1 MSTLTLK
8 TLPACLV
15 VLVVRVLSAQE
26 APPEMEKPSEH
37 HQHLKMMAG
46 SWDVKLKR
54 HHAPGQITEGTG
66 VEIARMQ
73 PGGFWLISDFT
84 GSFAGMKFTG
94 HGMLG
99 YEAHKKHY
107 TGVWTDS
114 VASMLLISE
123 GQCEKNGH
131 LNTMIG
137 KAYDPMKKRMI
148 TYLQVTEIKDPN
160 TKTFHLYDTSSK
172 RKTLMMEAVYKRRAN
187 EKIINGTKFNGP
199 FTHTIAGLGDVHYY
213 LGGPQQARPP
223 EGKFKLGTRVKL
235 VRKSGS
241 YSIAQ
246 SETGI
251 TAHVATAALKPIGE

>member
-1 MSTLTLK
+1 MVGT
-8 TLPACLV
+8 
-15 VLVVRVLSAQE
+15 
-26 APPEMEKPSEH
+26 
-37 HQHLKMMAG
+37 
-46 SWDVKLKR
+46 WDVKLKKHR
-54 HHAPGQITEGTG
+54 APDQIVKGTG

-73 PGGFWLISDFT
+73 PSSFWLIRDFIGT
-84 GSFAGMKFTG
+84 FAGIKFTG

-107 TGVWTDS
+107 TGIWTDS
-114 VASMLLISE
+114 VASILLISE
-123 GQCEKNGH
+123 GQCENNGH

-148 TYLQVTEIKDPN
+148 TYLQVTEIKDAN
-160 TKTFHLYDTSSK
+160 TKTFHMYDTSGK
-172 RKTLMMEAVYKRRAN
+172 RKVLMMEAVYKRRAN
-187 EKIINGTKFNGP
+187 KKIINGTKPNGT

-241 YSIAQ
+241 YSIVQ